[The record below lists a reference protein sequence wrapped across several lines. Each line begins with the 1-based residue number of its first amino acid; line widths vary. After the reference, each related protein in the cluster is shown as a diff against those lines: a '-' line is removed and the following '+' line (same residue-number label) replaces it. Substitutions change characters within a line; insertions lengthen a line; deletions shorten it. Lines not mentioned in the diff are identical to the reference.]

1 MMCLL
6 WGQTEF
12 AGGTVKVRNRGV
24 PRGFLDHLRSWV
36 HQVGLQ
42 ARSLWVVVSSDVKRA
57 DIREVDF
64 R

>member
-1 MMCLL
+1 M
-6 WGQTEF
+6 
-12 AGGTVKVRNRGV
+12 RNRAV